1 VTEQQY
7 LRNWLEKEGQ
17 QQMFKLQETTIRL
30 FHHLVHID
38 IIITLN
44 SSENQSV
51 RPSRH
56 LVHPDSSSLL

>member
-1 VTEQQY
+1 VTKQQY

-30 FHHLVHID
+30 FHHSFHID
-38 IIITLN
+38 IFITLN
-44 SSENQSV
+44 SSETHSV

-56 LVHPDSSSLL
+56 LVHPDSSLL